1 LFKEALDRLR
11 HSPQTHWQKQ
21 LDIQLGDSQRKL
33 LINALSLRSDQ
44 GESLGMVMVFEDIT
58 ELDRM
63 QRMEAWRE
71 VARRIAHEIK
81 NPLTPIK
88 LSAQRLERRYASQVQ
103 EEAFSQCTGLIV
115 RQVEHLQQMV
125 QEFSSFA
132 KLPEVSPEK
141 DSLQPLLQEVV
152 GLFQN
157 SHADIQWSL
166 EMDRELPEFKFDRLG
181 LKRVLINLLTNAS
194 EVLKDQPQPRI
205 EIRAGQDSE
214 SGLISIQVRDNGP
227 GFSPEEQSRMFEPYF
242 SRKKGNTGLGLTIV
256 KSIVT
261 DHQGYVR
268 VQPNQPKGS
277 IFIVELPV

>member
-1 LFKEALDRLR
+1 M
-11 HSPQTHWQKQ
+11 
-21 LDIQLGDSQRKL
+21 
-33 LINALSLRSDQ
+33 
-44 GESLGMVMVFEDIT
+44 GMIMVFEDIT

-63 QRMEAWRE
+63 QRMAAWRE

-88 LSAQRLERRYASQVQ
+88 LSAQRLERRYSSMIQ
-103 EEAFSQCTGLIV
+103 EETFSQCTGLIV

-132 KLPEVSPEK
+132 KLPEVSPEQG
-141 DSLQPLLQEVV
+141 SLQPLLQEVV

-166 EMDRELPEFKFDRLG
+166 EMDRDLPEFKFDRLG

-194 EVLKDQPQPRI
+194 EVLKGQPEPWIGIKAALDR
-205 EIRAGQDSE
+205 ETALVR
-214 SGLISIQVRDNGP
+214 IQVMDNGP
-227 GFSPEEQSRMFEPYF
+227 GFGPEEPARMFEPYF
-242 SRKKGNTGLGLTIV
+242 SSKKGNTGLGLTIV

-268 VQPNQPKGS
+268 VQPNQPQGS